1 MRYFLFVLFWL
12 QMLMPCG
19 ATGEAKRLSRLD
31 ARTRD
36 SVMVARVQ
44 RLMMTKRP
52 WLYRRD
58 VRPVVKRWVMD
69 SPKTAGKESEP
80 YK

>member
-58 VRPVVKRWVMD
+58 IELRYVVSFVQVIYYFMFF
-69 SPKTAGKESEP
+69 
-80 YK
+80 